1 MAHIMIMAGGT
12 GGHVFPALA
21 VARELRARGWQ
32 VSWMGTP
39 DSFESRTV
47 PAAGFELAT
56 VPAHRLRGQGA
67 AGLLLAPFR
76 LVRAVRQAGR
86 VLRRLQPEVVLG
98 MGGFVT
104 APGGLASRLQGVPLV
119 IHEQNTI
126 PGLANRMLAR
136 LARRVAEGFP
146 GSFPPSVGAV
156 VTGNPVRDEI
166 QRLAPP
172 EERMKERSGAR
183 RVLVLG
189 GSLGAQA
196 LNEIVPQALG
206 RLELPLQV
214 RHQAGRGKAEQ
225 ASRCYQKAGVEAE
238 VSEFIDDMAEAY
250 GWADLVICR
259 SGALTVAE
267 LAAAGLASL
276 LVPYPH
282 AVDDHQTRNA
292 AYLVE
297 GGAALFE
304 PQGRLTAE
312 GLAGELQGLLADRSR
327 LLEMAMAARRL
338 AHPRATEKVADLCE
352 EASRA

>member
-47 PAAGFELAT
+47 PAAGFELVT
-56 VPAHRLRGQGA
+56 VPAHRLRGQGVA
-67 AGLLLAPFR
+67 SLLLAPFR
-76 LVRAVRQAGR
+76 LAGAVLQAGR
-86 VLRRLQPEVVLG
+86 VLRRTRPEVVLG

-119 IHEQNTI
+119 IHEQNTV

-146 GSFPPSVGAV
+146 ASFPASIGAV
-156 VTGNPVRDEI
+156 VTGNPVRPEI
-166 QRLAPP
+166 RRMAPP
-172 EERMKERSGAR
+172 EERMKGRSGAR

-196 LNEIVPQALG
+196 LNEIVPEAMG
-206 RLELPLQV
+206 HLEVPV
-214 RHQAGRGKAEQ
+214 RIRHQAGRGKAQQ
-225 ASRCYQKAGVEAE
+225 AGRNYEMAGVQAD
-238 VSEFIDDMAEAY
+238 VREFIDDMAEAY

-259 SGALTVAE
+259 AGALTIAE
-267 LAAAGLASL
+267 LAATGLAAV

-292 AYLVE
+292 AYLVD
-297 GGAALFE
+297 GGAALLA
-304 PQGRLTAE
+304 PQARLTAR
-312 GLAGELQGLLADRSR
+312 GLAAQLQELLADRSR

-338 AHPRATEKVADLCE
+338 ARPHAARKLADLCE
-352 EASRA
+352 EVSRA